1 MTTRIVLSQF
11 RDLSLK
17 NFIIYTLLS
26 SFAIGSF
33 AIIDTLFYLKMGL
46 DWHAIALLASALN
59 ITVLIAELPTGILAD
74 KVGVFKSVLIGT
86 LLRAAACFC
95 YVMDFPHHFYI
106 ASILAGIGIAFLS
119 GSMNAG
125 IIKLKSTLK
134 EHATTEKLFANIRYH
149 KSVAT
154 LLGGMVGFYLFKIQM
169 TYAWILAGVFLLI
182 SSFFLVP
189 LIKAFNF
196 NNSNT
201 TTLLSFGEISWHYVK
216 TPIFWA
222 CVLFSISAVAPM
234 LSWQVLFHEFDNG
247 LLLGFLL
254 LNTATLLSSI
264 WLKKYTIRPA
274 VEYGVI
280 ILNLIALFFMPLLK
294 NNIIMLALLL
304 FFHVFCHSA
313 SSTFIFA
320 KFHDQIDDLHR
331 NGLESLSSALDGVL
345 LMPIYATTAYFLN
358 QGNQFLAFMP
368 SVIIGGLV
376 LVLYVVSHQ
385 RRVV

>member
-1 MTTRIVLSQF
+1 M
-11 RDLSLK
+11 K

-46 DWHAIALLASALN
+46 DWHMIALLSSILN

-74 KVGVFKSVLIGT
+74 RVGVFKSVMIGT
-86 LLRAAACFC
+86 LLRAIACFC
-95 YVMDFPHHFYI
+95 YVVDFPYHFYV
-106 ASILAGIGIAFLS
+106 ASILAGVGIAFLS
-119 GSMNAG
+119 GSINAS
-125 IIKLKSTLK
+125 IIKLKQTLK
-134 EHATTEKLFANIRYH
+134 DDAKNISTEKLFANIRYY
-149 KSVAT
+149 KSMAT
-154 LLGGMVGFYLFKIQM
+154 LLGGVVGFYLFQIQIA
-169 TYAWILAGVFLLI
+169 YAWVLAGVFLLI

-201 TTLLSFGEISWHYVK
+201 TTTLLSFGEISWHYVK

-222 CVLFSISAVAPM
+222 CVLFSVSAVAPM

-254 LNTATLLSSI
+254 LNTAILLSSI

-280 ILNLIALFFMPLLK
+280 ILNLIALFFMPLLRD
-294 NNIIMLALLL
+294 NIIMLALLL

-320 KFHDQIDDLHR
+320 KFHDQIDDKHR

-345 LMPIYATTAYFLN
+345 LMPIYAITAYFLN

>member
-1 MTTRIVLSQF
+1 M
-11 RDLSLK
+11 K

-46 DWHAIALLASALN
+46 DWHMIALLSSILN

-74 KVGVFKSVLIGT
+74 RVGVFKSVMIGT
-86 LLRAAACFC
+86 LLRAIACFC
-95 YVMDFPHHFYI
+95 YVVDFSYHFYV
-106 ASILAGIGIAFLS
+106 ASILAGVGIAFLS
-119 GSMNAG
+119 GSINAS
-125 IIKLKSTLK
+125 IIKLKQTLK
-134 EHATTEKLFANIRYH
+134 DDAKNISTEKLFANIRYY
-149 KSVAT
+149 KSMAT
-154 LLGGMVGFYLFKIQM
+154 LLGGVVGFYLFQIQIA
-169 TYAWILAGVFLLI
+169 YAWVLAGVFLLI

-222 CVLFSISAVAPM
+222 CVLFSVSAVAPM

-254 LNTATLLSSI
+254 LNTAILLSSI

-280 ILNLIALFFMPLLK
+280 ILNLIALFFMPLLRD
-294 NNIIMLALLL
+294 NIIMLALLL

-320 KFHDQIDDLHR
+320 KFHDQIDDKHR

-345 LMPIYATTAYFLN
+345 LMPIYAITAYFLN